1 MYKIKYFVF
10 SALAMLLAGCSQPK
24 KSTDPQPRSV
34 KVKEATLFSDP
45 TRACYPAK
53 IIATVEYNV
62 AFRQGGMI
70 VRIPV
75 GVGQQVRQAETIA
88 ILDTRDYQTQLNATQ
103 ARFDQVKAEY
113 ERVAALYKRGS
124 VSPNDYEKATSGMN
138 QLAEQLQA
146 HKNALADCHLKAPS
160 AGKIERINFKQ
171 GETIGAGMPVICM
184 VDNERPEAEVFI
196 PAEAIDQAKSSNA
209 YFDKNGVHELRFVSL
224 TPKATSGGL
233 YKARYAFKN
242 NDAKIRTGE
251 VGNILFSSQPDQ
263 VVSSYCEIPTEAV
276 FESDG
281 SSYVWIMNETSTRA
295 LKKSVRPVKI
305 RNNGNM
311 ILSGISAGDQVV
323 VAGVHTITEDMEL
336 RILPQPSKT
345 NIGGLK

>member
-34 KVKEATLFSDP
+34 KVKEATLFSNP

-53 IIATVEYNV
+53 IIATEEYNV

-75 GVGQQVRQAETIA
+75 GVGQQVRQGETIA

-124 VSPNDYEKATSGMN
+124 VSPNAYEKATSGMN

-146 HKNALADCHLKAPS
+146 HKD
-160 AGKIERINFKQ
+160 R
-171 GETIGAGMPVICM
+171 
-184 VDNERPEAEVFI
+184 
-196 PAEAIDQAKSSNA
+196 
-209 YFDKNGVHELRFVSL
+209 
-224 TPKATSGGL
+224 
-233 YKARYAFKN
+233 
-242 NDAKIRTGE
+242 
-251 VGNILFSSQPDQ
+251 
-263 VVSSYCEIPTEAV
+263 
-276 FESDG
+276 
-281 SSYVWIMNETSTRA
+281 
-295 LKKSVRPVKI
+295 KSVV
-305 RNNGNM
+305 
-311 ILSGISAGDQVV
+311 
-323 VAGVHTITEDMEL
+323 
-336 RILPQPSKT
+336 
-345 NIGGLK
+345 